1 MSDAQAELLRAFDG
15 HDTDGVR
22 AALSA
27 GADVRSTIRG
37 KLATDWLLEEYTRS
51 DRLGE
56 CLQLLLDNGAPLAD
70 TLVGPV
76 ILDDAD
82 GIRRLAETETEL
94 VNHRTSL
101 KSAFI
106 SLDRATLL
114 HVAAEYGNL
123 AAARTLIEL
132 GADVNATTPRDEHGL
147 NGHTPLFHTVNSASN
162 RSAPVMRLLVE
173 SGADCGHRLQGV
185 HWGKG
190 YEWHTIFFDVTP
202 VSFAQAGLF
211 PQVHRAETDVYDNV
225 RYLIEAAGRPV
236 PRFDNVPNRYLSV
249 K

>member
-1 MSDAQAELLRAFDG
+1 MSDPQAELLSAFDG
-15 HDTDGVR
+15 HDADGVR

-27 GADVRSTIRG
+27 GADVRSNIRG
-37 KLATDWLLEEYTRS
+37 KLATDLLLEEYTRS
-51 DRLGE
+51 DRLAE
-56 CLQLLLDNGAPLAD
+56 CLQLLLDNGAALAD
-70 TLVGPV
+70 PLVGPV

-82 GIRRLAETETEL
+82 RIRRLAETHADL

-101 KSAFI
+101 KSAFV
-106 SLDRATLL
+106 SLDGATLL

-132 GADVNATTPRDEHGL
+132 GADVNAATPSDEHSL
-147 NGHTPLFHTVNSASN
+147 NGHTPLFHTVNSAFN
-162 RSAPVMRLLVE
+162 RSGPVMRLLVD
-173 SGADCGHRLQGV
+173 SGADCGHRVQGL

-190 YEWHTIFFDVTP
+190 YEWHTIFFDATP

-211 PQVHRAETDVYDNV
+211 PQVHRVEADIYDNV
-225 RYLIEAAGRPV
+225 RYLLEAAGRPV
-236 PRFDNVPNRYLSV
+236 PQFENVPNRYLGG